1 MNREKLLLIISICL
15 CLIVMLFTFLDFL
28 CLHDIYKD
36 YVSKFVIKDVKAD
49 LLNELPAWTNTAG
62 EWMLVKMS
70 YLIRVIFLVFNIVTL
85 SYCIRLIK
93 K

>member
-1 MNREKLLLIISICL
+1 MRREKLLLIISSFL
-15 CLIVMLFTFLDFL
+15 CLTVMLFTFLDFL

-36 YVSKFVIKDVKAD
+36 YVSRFVIQNVKAD

-70 YLIRVIFLVFNIVTL
+70 YLIRVGFLVFNLVTL
-85 SYCIRLIK
+85 LLCFRFIK